1 MKKAILV
8 TILSILFIMSCNNS
22 SNAQTSIN
30 TKNNNTLQNQ
40 NNSSNAMYNQ
50 ELKKAPINIQTNAN
64 GRVKSRGFAAVSA
77 NMDFKYHE
85 FTRHAVGENDVLI
98 EILYAGICHSD
109 IHVVE
114 GKSSNTPLVVGHEI
128 AGRVVQVGS
137 KVTKFKVGDF
147 AGVGCMVNS
156 CGQCESCLDNL
167 EQYCLNR
174 AVYTYGSIDRFHGN
188 EITQGGYSDNIVV
201 SENFA
206 ILIPDN
212 AELDKVAPLLCAG
225 ITTYSPIKAMN
236 VKKGDKIG
244 IAGFGGLG
252 YMAVKYAVKLG
263 AEVTVFDIT
272 EDKRDDALNMGAVKY
287 VNVNNAEDLKNVNNT
302 LNYIIS
308 TIPAYY
314 DVSMYMRML
323 KRGGTM
329 CLLGLPRTSKMPTLT
344 AMIGQHGSKKLFGSL
359 IGGIK
364 ETHEMLNYSI
374 ENNIYPTV
382 EIIKADAQTIKEAYR
397 KVIDGEVKF
406 RYVIDMRTINK

>member
-1 MKKAILV
+1 MKKVILI
-8 TILSILFIMSCNNS
+8 TIISILYIVSCNDS
-22 SNAQTSIN
+22 SNAQT
-30 TKNNNTLQNQ
+30 TAQNNTTVNNQ

-64 GRVKSRGFAAVSA
+64 GRVKTRGFAAVSA

-85 FTRHAVGENDVLI
+85 FTRHAVGSNDVLI

-128 AGRVVQVGS
+128 AGRVVQVGNA
-137 KVTKFKVGDF
+137 VTKFKVGDF

-174 AVYTYGSIDRFHGN
+174 AVYTYGSRDRFHNN

-201 SENFA
+201 SEDFA
-206 ILIPDN
+206 IIIPDN

-225 ITTYSPIKAMN
+225 ITTYSPIQVMN

-252 YMAVKYAVKLG
+252 SMAVKLG

-272 EDKRDDALNMGAVKY
+272 EDKRQDALNMGAVKY

-314 DVSMYMRML
+314 DVNMYMRML

-329 CLLGLPRTSKMPTLT
+329 CILGLPRTSKMPTLI
-344 AMIGQHGSKKLFGSL
+344 AMVGQHGSKKLFGSL

-364 ETHEMLNYSI
+364 ETQEMLNYSI

-382 EIIKADAQTIKEAYR
+382 EIIKADAQTISEAYR
-397 KVIDGEVKF
+397 KVIDGKVKF
-406 RYVIDMRTINK
+406 RYVIDIRTINK

>member
-1 MKKAILV
+1 MKKAILI
-8 TILSILFIMSCNNS
+8 TILSILYVLSCNNS

-30 TKNNNTLQNQ
+30 IENNNQN
-40 NNSSNAMYNQ
+40 SYSNIIYNQ
-50 ELKKAPINIQTNAN
+50 ELKKSPINIQTNAN

-114 GKSSNTPLVVGHEI
+114 GKSSSNPLVVGHEI
-128 AGRVVQVGS
+128 VGRVVQVGS
-137 KVTKFKVGDF
+137 KATKFKVGDF

-156 CGQCESCLDNL
+156 CGQCENCLNNL

-174 AVYTYGSIDRFHGN
+174 AVYTYGSRDRFHGN

-212 AELDKVAPLLCAG
+212 AELDKAAPLLCAG
-225 ITTYSPIKAMN
+225 ITTYSPIKDMN
-236 VKKGDKIG
+236 VKKGEKIG

-252 YMAVKYAVKLG
+252 YMAVKYAIKLG

-272 EDKRDDALNMGAVKY
+272 EDKREDALNMGAVKY

-308 TIPAYY
+308 TIPSYY
-314 DVSMYMRML
+314 DVNMYMRML

-329 CLLGLPRTSKMPTLT
+329 CLLGLPRASKMPTLT
-344 AMIGQHGSKKLFGSL
+344 AMIGVHGSKKLFGSL

-364 ETHEMLNYSI
+364 ETQEMLNYSI

-382 EIIKADAQTIKEAYR
+382 EIIKADAQTIKEAYK
-397 KVIDGEVKF
+397 KVIDGKVKF

>member
-1 MKKAILV
+1 MKKAIL
-8 TILSILFIMSCNNS
+8 IMMLLYIISCNNS
-22 SNAQTSIN
+22 SNAQTQ
-30 TKNNNTLQNQ
+30 NNNAINNQ
-40 NNSSNAMYNQ
+40 NSSSNTTYND
-50 ELKKAPINIQTNAN
+50 ELKKAPINIQTNAD
-64 GRVKSRGFAAVSA
+64 GRIKSRGFAAVSA

-85 FTRHAVGENDVLI
+85 FTRHAVGSNDVLI

-109 IHVVE
+109 IHMVE

-128 AGRVVQVGS
+128 AGRVIQVGS
-137 KVTKFKVGDF
+137 SVTKFKVGDF

-156 CGQCESCLDNL
+156 CGECESCLDNL

-174 AVYTYGSIDRFHGN
+174 AVFTYGSRDRFHNN

-201 SENFA
+201 SEDFA

-212 AELDKVAPLLCAG
+212 AELDKAAPLLCAG
-225 ITTYSPIKAMN
+225 ITTYSPIRAMN
-236 VKKGDKIG
+236 VQKGEKIG

-252 YMAVKYAVKLG
+252 SMAVKYAVKLG

-272 EDKRDDALNMGAVKY
+272 EDKRQDALNMEAVKY
-287 VNVNNAEDLKNVNNT
+287 VNVNNPDDLKNLNNT
-302 LNYIIS
+302 LNYVIS

-314 DVSMYMRML
+314 DVNMYMSML

-329 CLLGLPRTSKMPTLT
+329 CILGLPRSSKMPTLI
-344 AMIGQHGSKKLFGSL
+344 AMVGQHGSKKLFGSL

-364 ETHEMLNYSI
+364 ETQEMLNYSI

-382 EIIKADAQTIKEAYR
+382 EIIKADAQTISEAYR
-397 KVIDGEVKF
+397 KVIDGKVKF
-406 RYVIDMRTINK
+406 RYVIDMRSIKIN

>member
-1 MKKAILV
+1 MKK
-8 TILSILFIMSCNNS
+8 TILIMMLLYIISCNNS
-22 SNAQTSIN
+22 SNAQAQ
-30 TKNNNTLQNQ
+30 NNNAVNNQ
-40 NNSSNAMYNQ
+40 NSSSNTTYNE

-85 FTRHAVGENDVLI
+85 FTRHAVGSNDVLI

-109 IHVVE
+109 IHMVE
-114 GKSSNTPLVVGHEI
+114 GKSGNTPLVVGHEI
-128 AGRVVQVGS
+128 AGRVIQVGS
-137 KVTKFKVGDF
+137 AVTKFKVGDF

-156 CGQCESCLDNL
+156 CGECESCLDNL

-174 AVYTYGSIDRFHGN
+174 AVFTYGSRDRFHDN

-201 SENFA
+201 SEDFA

-212 AELDKVAPLLCAG
+212 AELDKIAPLLCAG

-236 VKKGDKIG
+236 VQKGEKIG

-252 YMAVKYAVKLG
+252 SMAVKYAVKLG

-272 EDKRDDALNMGAVKY
+272 EDKRQDALNMGAVRY
-287 VNVNNAEDLKNVNNT
+287 VNVNNPEDLKNLNNT
-302 LNYIIS
+302 LNYVIS

-314 DVSMYMRML
+314 DVNMYMSML
-323 KRGGTM
+323 KRGCTM
-329 CLLGLPRTSKMPTLT
+329 CILGLPRTSKMPTLI
-344 AMIGQHGSKKLFGSL
+344 AMVGQHGSKKLFGSL

-364 ETHEMLNYSI
+364 ETQEMLNYSI

-382 EIIKADAQTIKEAYR
+382 EIIKADAKTISEAYR
-397 KVIDGEVKF
+397 KVIDGKVKF
-406 RYVIDMRTINK
+406 RYVIDMRTMK

>member
-1 MKKAILV
+1 MKKALLIIVLLYV
-8 TILSILFIMSCNNS
+8 ISCNNS
-22 SNAQTSIN
+22 SNAQTQ
-30 TKNNNTLQNQ
+30 NNNVFNNQ

-85 FTRHAVGENDVLI
+85 FTRNAVGSNDVLI
-98 EILYAGICHSD
+98 EILY
-109 IHVVE
+109 
-114 GKSSNTPLVVGHEI
+114 EI

-137 KVTKFKVGDF
+137 SVTKFKVGDF

-156 CGQCESCLDNL
+156 CGECESCLDNL

-174 AVYTYGSIDRFHGN
+174 AVYTYGSRDRFHNN

-201 SENFA
+201 SEDFA

-212 AELDKVAPLLCAG
+212 AELDKIAPLLCAG

-236 VKKGDKIG
+236 VQKGEKIG

-252 YMAVKYAVKLG
+252 SMAVKYAVKLG

-272 EDKRDDALNMGAVKY
+272 EDKRQDALNMGAVKY
-287 VNVNNAEDLKNVNNT
+287 VNVNNPEDLKNVNNT
-302 LNYIIS
+302 LNYVIS

-314 DVSMYMRML
+314 DVNMYMRML

-329 CLLGLPRTSKMPTLT
+329 CILGLPRTSKMPTLI
-344 AMIGQHGSKKLFGSL
+344 AMVGQHGSKKLFGSL

-364 ETHEMLNYSI
+364 ETQEMLNYSI

-382 EIIKADAQTIKEAYR
+382 EIIKADAKTISEAYR
-397 KVIDGEVKF
+397 KVIDGKVKF
-406 RYVIDMRTINK
+406 RYVIDMRTMK

>member
-1 MKKAILV
+1 MKKAIL
-8 TILSILFIMSCNNS
+8 IMMLLSIISCNNS
-22 SNAQTSIN
+22 SNAQTQ
-30 TKNNNTLQNQ
+30 NNNNKINNQ
-40 NNSSNAMYNQ
+40 NSSSNAVYNQ
-50 ELKKAPINIQTNAN
+50 ELKKAPINIQTNAD
-64 GRVKSRGFAAVSA
+64 GRIKSRGFAAVSA

-85 FTRHAVGENDVLI
+85 FTRHSVGSNDVLI

-109 IHVVE
+109 IHMVE

-128 AGRVVQVGS
+128 AGRVIQVGS
-137 KVTKFKVGDF
+137 SVTKFKVGDF

-156 CGQCESCLDNL
+156 CGECESCLDDL

-174 AVYTYGSIDRFHGN
+174 AVFTYGSRDRFHDN

-201 SENFA
+201 SEDFA

-212 AELDKVAPLLCAG
+212 AELEKIAPLLCAG
-225 ITTYSPIKAMN
+225 ITTYSPIQVMN
-236 VKKGDKIG
+236 VQKGDKIG

-252 YMAVKYAVKLG
+252 SMAVKYAVKLG

-272 EDKRDDALNMGAVKY
+272 EDKREDALNMGAVRY
-287 VNVNNAEDLKNVNNT
+287 VNVNNPDDLKNLNNT
-302 LNYIIS
+302 LNYVIS

-314 DVSMYMRML
+314 DVNMYMSML

-329 CLLGLPRTSKMPTLT
+329 CILGLPRTSKMPTLI
-344 AMIGQHGSKKLFGSL
+344 AMVGQHGSKKLFGSL

-364 ETHEMLNYSI
+364 ETQEMLNYSI

-382 EIIKADAQTIKEAYR
+382 EIIKADAQTISDAYR
-397 KVIDGEVKF
+397 KVIDGKVKF
-406 RYVIDMRTINK
+406 RYVIDMRTIE